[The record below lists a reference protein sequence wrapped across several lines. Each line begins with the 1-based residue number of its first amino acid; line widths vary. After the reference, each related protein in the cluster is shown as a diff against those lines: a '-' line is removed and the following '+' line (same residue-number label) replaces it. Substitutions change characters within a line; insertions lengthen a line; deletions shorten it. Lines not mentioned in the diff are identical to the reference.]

1 MSGASFIMELRKG
14 LIGCEIRFNPVL
26 FKLELATGM
35 RRADIVA
42 VERENINEGKKYI
55 DFIETK
61 KKRSNINQNTTAKL
75 ASVPLSRRCYS
86 RITKALC
93 Y

>member
-1 MSGASFIMELRKG
+1 MSGAGFMMELRKG

-42 VERENINEGKKYI
+42 VERENINER
-55 DFIETK
+55 
-61 KKRSNINQNTTAKL
+61 KRYT
-75 ASVPLSRRCYS
+75 
-86 RITKALC
+86 
-93 Y
+93 